1 MCSGAGHTTW
11 LVRGSPIRTSSD
23 QRSVD
28 SSPRLIA
35 ASYVLHRLLVPRHPP
50 CALNNLATQKTAHPP
65 PEGNDLCGPTQTPA
79 TESEDARVHCA
90 VLNVRPVPDPTPP
103 PAHPPPRGQRRYDS
117 RSAPKRSS
125 SSPPGSPGGSAPSGP
140 NSVPTTPDTG
150 RSVSSRPRRHAVLR
164 TGRRR
169 RPNWSAFHPRAPSRT
184 PAAPRNR
191 AAVTIRARLCTTRG
205 DSGGQCSL
213 ERR

>member
-1 MCSGAGHTTW
+1 MCSGAGHTTC
-11 LVRGSPIRTSSD
+11 LVRGSPIRKSSD

-90 VLNVRPVPDPTPP
+90 VLNVRPATHPHAPAEPRASHRTRERYENQAGPD
-103 PAHPPPRGQRRYDS
+103 RRNQ
-117 RSAPKRSS
+117 P
-125 SSPPGSPGGSAPSGP
+125 PPGSPGGSAPSGP

-150 RSVSSRPRRHAVLR
+150 
-164 TGRRR
+164 
-169 RPNWSAFHPRAPSRT
+169 
-184 PAAPRNR
+184 
-191 AAVTIRARLCTTRG
+191 
-205 DSGGQCSL
+205 
-213 ERR
+213 

>member
-1 MCSGAGHTTW
+1 MCSGAGHTTR

-79 TESEDARVHCA
+79 TESEDARVHFA

-125 SSPPGSPGGSAPSGP
+125 SSPPGSPGGSDPSGP
-140 NSVPTTPDTG
+140 NSVPTTPDTPDQPRSPPACAG
-150 RSVSSRPRRHAVLR
+150 RTSGNQKS
-164 TGRRR
+164 
-169 RPNWSAFHPRAPSRT
+169 RPNWSAFHPRAPPHT
-184 PAAPRNR
+184 PAGTRRWAP
-191 AAVTIRARLCTTRG
+191 I
-205 DSGGQCSL
+205 
-213 ERR
+213 

>member
-1 MCSGAGHTTW
+1 MCSSAGHTTL

-50 CALNNLATQKTAHPP
+50 CALNNLATQKNRTPAP
-65 PEGNDLCGPTQTPA
+65 GRKRMRGPTQTPA

-103 PAHPPPRGQRRYDS
+103 PARPPPRGQRRYDR
-117 RSAPKRSS
+117 RSAPQRSS
-125 SSPPGSPGGSAPSGP
+125 STPPG
-140 NSVPTTPDTG
+140 T
-150 RSVSSRPRRHAVLR
+150 
-164 TGRRR
+164 
-169 RPNWSAFHPRAPSRT
+169 RA
-184 PAAPRNR
+184 
-191 AAVTIRARLCTTRG
+191 
-205 DSGGQCSL
+205 
-213 ERR
+213 